1 MMWGTVVLPAAL
13 LAANLAAASGPAE
26 GGEGALEQC
35 SLELGRCRS
44 FVRARGGDTGGL
56 LDGVAMGGGPSSSS
70 PVGNAADFV
79 SLVGSSTTGGADS
92 FVSHLDTVAEFM
104 ALTRAA
110 TDAAN
115 ASAAESIGK
124 SPAGVLAAEYEK
136 NGQVTIRNVWP
147 RSVTLLALQELEEVW
162 QHYRLPATFHGTAFI
177 RAEKDNERI
186 EGGMEFPPFD
196 RLYSIEERSPALRR
210 LVTSSGADASLFR
223 LLLCLSDRL
232 DAQDWAKSLRQSWV
246 SNLSHST

>member
-1 MMWGTVVLPAAL
+1 MWGTLLLPAAL
-13 LAANLAAASGPAE
+13 LATNLAAGSGTAE

-35 SLELGRCRS
+35 SLALDKCRS
-44 FVRARGGDTGGL
+44 FVERARGGDASGL
-56 LDGVAMGGGPSSSS
+56 FDSVAMGGGPSTNSHAGS
-70 PVGNAADFV
+70 AADFV
-79 SLVGSSTTGGADS
+79 SLPGSTATGGADS
-92 FVSHLDTVAEFM
+92 CVGHADTAPGFIS
-104 ALTRAA
+104 LTRAA

-115 ASAAESIGK
+115 ASAAKSIRK

-147 RSVTLLALQELEEVW
+147 RSVTLLALQEVEEVW

-210 LVTSSGADASLFR
+210 LVTSSGADASLCRF
-223 LLLCLSDRL
+223 LLCLSDRL
-232 DAQDWAKSLRQSWV
+232 DSY
-246 SNLSHST
+246 T